1 MKDNGP
7 RKWWVLGMLSLAILI
22 TGLDMTVLN
31 LALPTLA
38 ADLGASTGQ
47 LQWIVNAYVLVEASL
62 LLPIGLLG
70 DRLGR
75 KKVLLAALALFGVA
89 SLFAAYAAS
98 AGMLIAA
105 RAVLGLGAAAL
116 VPLPFAMVPVM
127 FTEEERPKAIGLLT
141 LITTVAFPLGPIVGG
156 WLLTHFW
163 WGSVFLI
170 NVPVVIVTLVT
181 LIALMPESRSEHR
194 PRIDFAGMLISSA
207 GLGIVTYGVI
217 HAGERGWG
225 DPLAVTAIVV
235 GLLTIVGFVL
245 WERYVSRTGE
255 SLIELGL
262 FRSASFTWGTIL
274 TITVF
279 FAIFGL
285 LFTLPQYFQAVE
297 GTDPMGAGLRLLPV
311 IGGLA
316 LGTVLCGFTAR
327 IIGSKFTVAA
337 GFALMALGL
346 VLAAQTD
353 LDTGYGYVA
362 LWCVI
367 IGAGFGVVITTA
379 MDAALGE
386 LSAERSGVGSAL
398 IQAMQRVGSAFGVA
412 ILGSVLNGVYRDS
425 LDVKGLPPAAA
436 ETAKE
441 SLAGGVAV
449 AQQQGSPELLT
460 SVHTS
465 FIDGMTTS
473 FWLVSAVSLAG
484 IVLAIVFLPHR
495 VVKNQQPDA
504 PAKTATGPKTE

>member
-1 MKDNGP
+1 
-7 RKWWVLGMLSLAILI
+7 MLSLAILI

-38 ADLGASTGQ
+38 AELGASIGQ

-75 KKVLLAALALFGVA
+75 KKVLLIALALFGVA
-89 SLFAAYAAS
+89 SLFAAYATS
-98 AGMLIAA
+98 AGALITA

-127 FTEEERPKAIGLLT
+127 FTEAERPKAIGLLT

-156 WLLTHFW
+156 WLLSHFW

-181 LIALMPESRSEHR
+181 LILLMPESRSEHR
-194 PRIDFAGMLISSA
+194 PRIDFVGMLISSA
-207 GLGIVTYGVI
+207 GLAIVTFGVI
-217 HAGERGWG
+217 QAGERGWG
-225 DPLAVTAIVV
+225 DPLALTVIVA
-235 GLLTIVGFVL
+235 GLLTLAAFVG
-245 WERYVSRTGE
+245 WERRISRRGQP
-255 SLIELGL
+255 LIELGL

-285 LFTLPQYFQAVE
+285 LFTLPQYFQE
-297 GTDPMGAGLRLLPV
+297 IQGTDPMGAGLRLLPV

-316 LGTVLCGFTAR
+316 LGTLLAGFLAR
-327 IIGSKFTVAA
+327 AIGSKFTVAA
-337 GFALMALGL
+337 GFVLMAVGF
-346 VLAAQTD
+346 VLAAMTG

-362 LWCVI
+362 LWSVI

-412 ILGSVLNGVYRDS
+412 ILGSVLNGVYRNS
-425 LDVKGLPPAAA
+425 VDVGGLPPAAA
-436 ETAKE
+436 EAVKE
-441 SLAGGVAV
+441 SLASGVAV
-449 AQQQGSPELLT
+449 AQEQGSAALLR
-460 SVHTS
+460 SASAAFV
-465 FIDGMTTS
+465 DGMTTS
-473 FWLVSAVSLAG
+473 FLLVGAVSLAG
-484 IVLAIVFLPHR
+484 IVLAVVFLPHR
-495 VVKNQQPDA
+495 VVKTQP
-504 PAKTATGPKTE
+504 PESVATTTIGPHTE